1 MAQTHLN
8 PRGWLRELWM
18 FPLTLALAT
27 GMSVNNARGVIE
39 AILNHR
45 SEFSRT
51 PKYGIANGCGPITV
65 CVTSP

>member
-1 MAQTHLN
+1 
-8 PRGWLRELWM
+8 M

-39 AILNHR
+39 AILNHQ

-51 PKYGIANGCGPITV
+51 PKYGIATDRAPDATA
-65 CVTSP
+65 CVMCRSNPGSLSSS